1 MANTAELK
9 MEAGVKIYGNYING
23 EWVESRSH
31 DVIVDL
37 NPADTSDVIGKF
49 QQSTVEDARAA
60 IEAAKAAFPKWRA
73 VPAPERG
80 RVMARVAEIARQ
92 RADEL
97 GRIMTREEGKILR
110 EGRGEILKGVNLLEF
125 YAGEGLRMGGNTRP
139 SEMPSTF
146 NYTLREPLGVVALI
160 TPWNFPW
167 AIPVWKAAPALV
179 AGNCVVLKPASLTP
193 LMAVKM
199 IEIFQEAGLPK
210 GVLNLVTGPGGT
222 VGEELATNA
231 TIKAVSFT
239 GSTGIGTSLYVKAA
253 QSLKKVTCEM
263 GGKNALIVLDD
274 ADLELAAEAIVQGAF
289 GSTGQ
294 RCTATSRVL
303 VTKSVHDKLLEM
315 IVERAKKIV
324 VGNGLKDGVGM
335 GPAVDKSQYETDL
348 NYIEIAK
355 KDGAKLVLGGRA
367 LKDGDLARGYFVEPT
382 VFTGVTPSMRIFK
395 EEVFGPVL
403 AVSVVDSFREAMEA
417 ANAVEFGLTSS
428 IYTRDANTIMRYIEG
443 IEVGMV
449 HINSPTVGGEAQVPF
464 GGIKATGVGEKEMAE
479 EGLNFFTYQKTVFY
493 DYTGSKRDTN
503 IY

>member
-1 MANTAELK
+1 MPAALTVMSGAIVPRVSVDELVHG
-9 MEAGVKIYGNYING
+9 AQWIVHGTVR
-23 EWVESRSH
+23 ESRCDWDSSRQ
-31 DVIVDL
+31 VIWTHY
-37 NPADTSDVIGKF
+37 N
-49 QQSTVEDARAA
+49 VEIRDS
-60 IEAAKAAFPKWRA
+60 
-73 VPAPERG
+73 
-80 RVMARVAEIARQ
+80 
-92 RADEL
+92 
-97 GRIMTREEGKILR
+97 
-110 EGRGEILKGVNLLEF
+110 LKG
-125 YAGEGLRMGGNTRP
+125 GETASILI
-139 SEMPSTF
+139 SE
-146 NYTLREPLGVVALI
+146 
-160 TPWNFPW
+160 
-167 AIPVWKAAPALV
+167 
-179 AGNCVVLKPASLTP
+179 
-193 LMAVKM
+193 
-199 IEIFQEAGLPK
+199 
-210 GVLNLVTGPGGT
+210 PGGT
-222 VGEELATNA
+222 VGEELATNP

-303 VTKSVHDKLLEM
+303 VTKSVHDKLVEM

-324 VGNGLKDGVGM
+324 VGNGLKDGIGM
-335 GPAVDKSQYETDL
+335 GPAVDKNQYETDL
-348 NYIEIAK
+348 KYIDIAK
-355 KDGAKLVLGGRA
+355 QDGAKLILGGRA

-403 AVSVVDSFREAMEA
+403 AISAVDSFRAAMEA